1 MALFPNFLA
10 SRRMTFFVRKADL
23 ARRAEDPTV
32 WTGRVLQAG
41 FERWRGLV
49 LRFCIRPVNRAFML
63 LAIMDI
69 RTHPISFC
77 AKGPE
82 RPVGSPDHGCD
93 GETVSPSPQS
103 NSQTSAVS

>member
-1 MALFPNFLA
+1 MHPSPKAVKRCRLSEGYGHRKTLA
-10 SRRMTFFVRKADL
+10 ANWGNL
-23 ARRAEDPTV
+23 NDPTV

-41 FERWRGLV
+41 CERWRGLV

-77 AKGPE
+77 E
-82 RPVGSPDHGCD
+82 RP
-93 GETVSPSPQS
+93 
-103 NSQTSAVS
+103 